1 MYIAVCDD
9 QIEELEKVMGL
20 LQAWQTDRRAAVR
33 LRSFRSAGELLDAA
47 QRERFTLYLLDVLMP
62 GVTGMEA
69 AREIRSF
76 DGAADIVF
84 LTTSPGFAYES
95 YGVRALEYLLK
106 PVSYAD
112 FLSAA
117 QKAQRQFE
125 LERGAVKANVSVEE
139 RSIFVKTDYKIVQIH
154 LDSVLYLEGVKDYV
168 RIHTDDGPVM
178 TLMSMKAMED
188 ALPDTRFIRVH
199 RSFIVNL
206 DRVTTIER
214 NRIVFGKV
222 YIPIT
227 DSYKDR
233 FMEILSRRLL

>member
-1 MYIAVCDD
+1 M
-9 QIEELEKVMGL
+9 
-20 LQAWQTDRRAAVR
+20 
-33 LRSFRSAGELLDAA
+33 
-47 QRERFTLYLLDVLMP
+47 
-62 GVTGMEA
+62 
-69 AREIRSF
+69 
-76 DGAADIVF
+76 
-84 LTTSPGFAYES
+84 
-95 YGVRALEYLLK
+95 
-106 PVSYAD
+106 
-112 FLSAA
+112 
-117 QKAQRQFE
+117 
-125 LERGAVKANVSVEE
+125 
-139 RSIFVKTDYKIVQIH
+139 
-154 LDSVLYLEGVKDYV
+154 

-178 TLMSMKAMED
+178 TLMSMKAMEE